1 MAPLLW
7 TVIRTLTIEIWKRP
21 ADLSD
26 VTSAGFSLGG
36 HSALALAGARM
47 SKNAYI
53 EYCDAPIGM
62 LDCGW
67 MTRGGVDFNDIDSLR
82 YEASFKDPRITAS
95 IAIDPALPQA
105 MTQESLS
112 AIAHP
117 TLLLNL
123 GDYPDMP
130 AGIDATGLAETIPN
144 AQYAAFSGS
153 WRMSGIGECSMLER
167 LIIGASGYFTGEVN
181 ICGEDAWYRTI
192 IRDDMFDEILPF
204 MKANRARALGA
215 ATS

>member
-36 HSALALAGARM
+36 HSALALAGARV
-47 SKNAYI
+47 SKDAY
-53 EYCDAPIGM
+53 IGM

-95 IAIDPALPQA
+95 IAIDP
-105 MTQESLS
+105 
-112 AIAHP
+112 
-117 TLLLNL
+117 
-123 GDYPDMP
+123 
-130 AGIDATGLAETIPN
+130 
-144 AQYAAFSGS
+144 
-153 WRMSGIGECSMLER
+153 
-167 LIIGASGYFTGEVN
+167 V
-181 ICGEDAWYRTI
+181 
-192 IRDDMFDEILPF
+192 
-204 MKANRARALGA
+204 
-215 ATS
+215 